1 MAKYNFVA
9 EVTFKDMIELVAEC
23 RGWEIQTHFL
33 TTPKKATYLSPQ
45 HISNSSNG
53 WLCKETFT

>member
-1 MAKYNFVA
+1 MAKYTFVA

-23 RGWEIQTHFL
+23 RGREIQTHLL

-53 WLCKETFT
+53 